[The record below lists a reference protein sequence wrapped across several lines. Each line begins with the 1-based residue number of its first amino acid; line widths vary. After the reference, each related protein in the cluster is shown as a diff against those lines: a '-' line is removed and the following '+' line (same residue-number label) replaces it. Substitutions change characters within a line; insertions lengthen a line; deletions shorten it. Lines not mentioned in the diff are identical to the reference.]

1 VLSILSRYRGHKN
14 KSMTTTPLKQSSQRF
29 LGGGGGTGY
38 QVARRALPRSVI
50 TTPEMVTRALIYVSS
65 EAVED
70 NLYDTTGHKN
80 TAVGHT
86 TNTHNTAVGE

>member
-1 VLSILSRYRGHKN
+1 
-14 KSMTTTPLKQSSQRF
+14 MTTTPLKQSPQRF
-29 LGGGGGTGY
+29 LGGRGGTGY
-38 QVARRALPRSVI
+38 QVARSALPRSVI

-70 NLYDTTGHKN
+70 NLYDTTGHEN

>member
-1 VLSILSRYRGHKN
+1 
-14 KSMTTTPLKQSSQRF
+14 MTTTPLKRSPQRF
-29 LGGGGGTGY
+29 LGGRSGTGY
-38 QVARRALPRSVI
+38 QVARSALPRSVI
-50 TTPEMVTRALIYVSS
+50 TTPKIVTRVLIYVSR

-70 NLYDTTGHKN
+70 NLYDTTGHEN

>member
-1 VLSILSRYRGHKN
+1 
-14 KSMTTTPLKQSSQRF
+14 MTTTPLKRSPQRF
-29 LGGGGGTGY
+29 LGGRSGTGY
-38 QVARRALPRSVI
+38 QVARSALPRSVI
-50 TTPEMVTRALIYVSS
+50 TTPKIVTRVLMY

-70 NLYDTTGHKN
+70 NLYDTTDHEN